1 MGKMT
6 INSENIFFDIW
17 LNPTY
22 WDRPPSAKIFI
33 DDTCVFEDT
42 IIKDMHIRFKHC
54 CDFEKQHTLTIE
66 RTGKTNNQTKFENNF
81 MFDQI
86 LNINKIKI
94 DNIDCKNLVE
104 FICEYKPNY
113 PEPWASQQL
122 ENGNKLEQILKGTRR
137 LGHNGV
143 WTFKFRSP
151 FYQYLINW
159 IKGNI

>member
-1 MGKMT
+1 MGKKLME
-6 INSENIFFDIW
+6 SENIMFDIW
-17 LNPTY
+17 LSSEY
-22 WDRPPSAKIFI
+22 WDKPPAAKIFI
-33 DDTCVFEDT
+33 DDKCVFNQT
-42 IIKDMHIRFKHC
+42 ITKNTHVKFKYRCSFKQPHILK
-54 CDFEKQHTLTIE
+54 IE
-66 RTGKTNNQTKFENNF
+66 RSGKTNNQTKFENNF
-81 MFDQI
+81 IFDQI

-122 ENGNKLEQILKGTRR
+122 KNGNKLEQILKGTRI

-143 WTFKFRSP
+143 WTFKFKSP